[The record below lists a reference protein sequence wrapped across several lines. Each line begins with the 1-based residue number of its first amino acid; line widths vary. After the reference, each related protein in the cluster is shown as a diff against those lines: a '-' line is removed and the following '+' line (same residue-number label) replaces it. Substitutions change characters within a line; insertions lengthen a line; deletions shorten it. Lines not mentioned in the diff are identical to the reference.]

1 MIKKRLTPT
10 GNFLCDEMHFFLFR
24 NLPFGLQWVGG
35 SDWVILHRDFAHY
48 LVTSDDALMRSLTS
62 FYFYSI
68 LAPESFFHTA
78 LVNSRCGK

>member
-1 MIKKRLTPT
+1 M
-10 GNFLCDEMHFFLFR
+10 
-24 NLPFGLQWVGG
+24 GG

-48 LVTSDDALMRSLTS
+48 LVTSDDSLMRSLTS

-78 LVNSRCGK
+78 LVNSR